1 MPAVIGALRAELS
14 ASIAQFQTDMGR
26 AANAVTAMAT
36 RAQRDAQRVQAAGR
50 TMTLALTAPIAAFA
64 AASLHVA
71 GDFEASMNRVQGATG
86 ATTAQLAQLTAAAR
100 AFGQDRRF
108 TATAREAADV
118 METLA
123 KNGLSTAEIL
133 GGATRATLT
142 LAAATGAQYG
152 PAADV
157 ATSAMQQF
165 HVQAGELTGVV
176 DGIVGTLIQSRFGFE
191 DYAQALGQAGG
202 VAGGLGVS
210 LTDFNTVLAAT
221 GTLFTSGS
229 DAGTSFKTF
238 LTSLTPTSQQA
249 RAMMQRLNL
258 SFFNANGSM
267 RSMGEIAQMLQ
278 DRLRPLS
285 DQARTQALQVIFG
298 RDAMRTA
305 IGLMNQGSAGLERLS
320 RLIAQGSAQQQMEIR
335 MRGLNGA
342 IRQVQRSAENLMIA
356 LGNSG
361 LLEAVAGLVRGVG
374 TVLDRLAALPPQMLA
389 VATVIAGVVAAIGP
403 LLVIFG
409 TVAGAIAQLAPL
421 LPILASGFATVA
433 GVLIGPWGVAIAT
446 AVAAVLLFRDQI
458 MAVLNLLAQQAQQ
471 ILGPTFQRIMADFQR
486 IWTTLTTGP
495 IGAAITGLV
504 QILGTLA
511 AALLNAFGTSA
522 IGLLNIFL
530 GVFERVLSAV
540 ADLLTAVSRLLQGDF
555 VGAWNAAFNAI
566 NTLTAGILGAVVGT
580 LGAIAQAI
588 GQLISG
594 ALAQLPEAWRQA
606 AVIGVG
612 WARTL
617 YEGVAS
623 WINDHLAPVIHFAMG
638 LINGLNAAF
647 AALRGQ
653 APPAAP
659 GVGTAPVSAIGGGLA
674 GHAAL
679 VAPPRQNPDLSQVG
693 QHHGPSAEE
702 RAAAAAA
709 RRVEEARQRL
719 AEGIRDLND
728 QVEHGLGDR
737 QLPATTQAAD
747 QLRRRIADIT
757 EDAQRAG
764 VSTAAFGGQLGALRA
779 RIAELETAGLAR
791 EAATFGRAVDADTR
805 SVREFSNGG
814 LAPLEERLQAVDD
827 NYQQVR
833 ARIQEHIEANR
844 ELAARNTDAAHS
856 MEELQHQ
863 LQALTAAHQA
873 ARDAATAQYNAEKH
887 LADLQAMAATASTQT
902 DIRDLHQARGD
913 NGVMTSQQQ
922 HMQEIQDRLNQQ
934 RIAAEQHL
942 AELQA
947 QLTDAQRVGDQD
959 AIARLQVQVEA
970 QQQLYDL
977 VSQTTATQISAQERL
992 QSAFTSFTD
1001 SLNDSLS
1008 DMIVNW
1014 RGDLSGIRN
1023 AFKQILR
1030 DLVVKPALNWL
1041 QQAAQGAIQSM
1052 MSGGGWSGGGIPPFA
1067 GGGSFMVGGGG
1078 PTLKGVGID
1087 RHLVSIRART
1097 GEQVTVATP
1106 SQQRDAADAMHA
1118 TGRGGSPVFAPY
1130 IDARGA
1136 GPREVDQLKGVI
1148 DRMQRNFKSMTWDAV
1163 NEGVMRQKIAP
1174 PSFS

>member
-14 ASIAQFQTDMGR
+14 ASIAQFQADMGR
-26 AANAVTAMAT
+26 AANAVTAMAS

-123 KNGLSTAEIL
+123 KNGLSTTDIL

-165 HVQAGELTGVV
+165 HVQAADLTGVV

-191 DYAQALGQAGG
+191 DYSQALGQAGG

-249 RAMMQRLNL
+249 RAMMTRLNL

-267 RSMGEIAQMLQ
+267 RSMGEIAQQLQ

-305 IGLMNQGSAGLERLS
+305 IGLMNQGSAGLERIS

-361 LLEAVAGLVRGVG
+361 LLEAIAGVVRGVSG
-374 TVLDRLAALPPQMLA
+374 LLDRLAALPPQVLA
-389 VATVIAGVVAAIGP
+389 VGAAVAGLVAALGP
-403 LLVIFG
+403 LLVIWG
-409 TVAGAIAQLAPL
+409 TIAGALATLEPVL
-421 LPILASGFATVA
+421 LTIGEGFAAVA
-433 GVLIGPWGVAIAT
+433 GVLVGPWGLAIGA
-446 AVAAVLLFRDQI
+446 AVAAIVVFRDQI
-458 MAVLNLLAQQAQQ
+458 MQVITFIVQTAQQQ
-471 ILGPTFQRIMADFQR
+471 LGPVFQQIMADFAR
-486 IWTTLTTGP
+486 IWTQLSTGP
-495 IGAAITGLV
+495 IGGAVRALV
-504 QILGTLA
+504 DVIGQLIVVFGE
-511 AALLNAFGTSA
+511 AFGSSV
-522 IGLLNIFL
+522 IGLLRIFL
-530 GVFERVLSAV
+530 GVFSAALNV
-540 ADLLTAVSRLLQGDF
+540 IADLITAVSRLLSGDF
-555 VGAWNAAFNAI
+555 IGAWNAVFHAL
-566 NTLTAGILGAVVGT
+566 NTLTGGILQVVVNMVQG
-580 LGAIAQAI
+580 IARWV
-588 GQLISG
+588 GSLISG
-594 ALAQLPEAWRQA
+594 AVAQLPEAWRAA
-606 AVIGVG
+606 AVGAIG
-612 WARTL
+612 WARAL
-617 YEGVAS
+617 YDGVKT
-623 WINDHLAPVIHFAMG
+623 WINDHLRPVIAIAMG
-638 LINGLNAAF
+638 LINALNVAF
-647 AALRGQ
+647 TALRGQ
-653 APPAAP
+653 GAARIGTMTVAPGVNLAAPAAP
-659 GVGTAPVSAIGGGLA
+659 AAPRPPAQ
-674 GHAAL
+674 
-679 VAPPRQNPDLSQVG
+679 PPRLNPDLSQVG

-702 RAAAAAA
+702 RAAQAAA

-757 EDAQRAG
+757 DDAQRAG
-764 VSTAAFGGQLGALRA
+764 VSTAAFAGQLGTLRA

-827 NYQQVR
+827 SYQQLR
-833 ARIQEHIEANR
+833 SRIQQHIDANR
-844 ELAARNTDAAHS
+844 ELAARNTDAAAS
-856 MEELQHQ
+856 MEELQRQ
-863 LQALTAAHQA
+863 LVALTNAHDA
-873 ARDAATAQYNAEKH
+873 ARAAATAQYNAEKH
-887 LADLQAMAATASTQT
+887 LADLQSAAAVASTAH
-902 DIRDLHQARGD
+902 DIRDLHAARGD
-913 NGVMTSQQQ
+913 NGVLTSDQQ
-922 HMQEIQDRLNQQ
+922 HMQQIQDQLDQQ
-934 RIAAEQHL
+934 RMTAEQHL

-947 QLTDAQRVGDQD
+947 QLADAQRVGDQD
-959 AIARLQVQVEA
+959 AIARLSQQVAV
-970 QQQLYDL
+970 QQELFDL
-977 VSQTTATQISAQERL
+977 VSQTSAVQISAQQRI
-992 QSAFTSFTD
+992 QDAFTSFSD
-1001 SLNDSLS
+1001 SIDSSLS

-1030 DLVVKPALNWL
+1030 DIVIKPGLDWL
-1041 QQAAQGAIQSM
+1041 SSHAGGVINSILSGWGGAST
-1052 MSGGGWSGGGIPPFA
+1052 IPPFA
-1067 GGGSFMVGGGG
+1067 GGGSFMVGGG
-1078 PTLKGVGID
+1078 PMLKGVGID
-1087 RHLVSIRART
+1087 RHLVSLRART
-1097 GEQVTVATP
+1097 GEQVTVSTP
-1106 SQQRDAADAMHA
+1106 GQQQDAANAMNG
-1118 TGRGGSPVFAPY
+1118 TGRAGGPVFAPY

-1136 GPREVDQLKGVI
+1136 GPREVDQLKGMLA
-1148 DRMQRNFKSMTWDAV
+1148 RMQRNFKENTWDAV
-1163 NEGVMRQKIAP
+1163 NEGLMRQKIAP
-1174 PSFS
+1174 PNF